1 MLRGVVV
8 LIALAT
14 TVSEW
19 STGVSLVVVVPT
31 LVVAIAGSTVLGL
44 LTDSYKE
51 SDKYV
56 SYVIYIIICNLR
68 ILSATAQ
75 VLWHASRLS
84 KRLLVP

>member
-44 LTDSYKE
+44 FADSYKE
-51 SDKYV
+51 SNEYI

>member
-44 LTDSYKE
+44 FADSYKE
-51 SDKYV
+51 SNE
-56 SYVIYIIICNLR
+56 YI
-68 ILSATAQ
+68 S
-75 VLWHASRLS
+75 
-84 KRLLVP
+84 